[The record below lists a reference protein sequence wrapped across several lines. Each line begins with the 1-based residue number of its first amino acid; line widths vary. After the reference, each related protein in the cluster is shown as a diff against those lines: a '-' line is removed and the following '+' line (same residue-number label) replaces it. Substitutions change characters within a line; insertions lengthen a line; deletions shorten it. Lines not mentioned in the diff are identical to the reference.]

1 MSYNRN
7 NNGADTKTSYTTNKA
22 VPAAQAQTQ
31 EKKAY
36 VPKAPTVDA
45 NGKSTSPAGSLHI
58 QRVGAEQKE
67 RITGLFKDVSKAG
80 KEYLRGKD
88 EAGNKYIIFL
98 D

>member
-22 VPAAQAQTQ
+22 PATPVQQ
-31 EKKAY
+31 EQKKAF
-36 VPKAPTVDA
+36 VPKAPTMDA